1 MVEIRSP
8 RLRQHLRRIRALV
21 LDVDGVLTD
30 GAMYYGA
37 NGEAMKRFHTRD
49 GMGIALLQKA
59 GVRVAF
65 ITGERSEC
73 VMRRAEKLRVEDVYL
88 GVEEKGRALEE
99 FLRKHSLKA
108 DETAYVGDD
117 VNDLPCLSKAGIA
130 IAVADAVPEVLDAA
144 DLVTRRKGGDG
155 AVREVAEA
163 ILAAR

>member
-1 MVEIRSP
+1 M
-8 RLRQHLRRIRALV
+8 
-21 LDVDGVLTD
+21 DVDGVLTD

-49 GMGIALLQKA
+49 GMGISLLQKA

-65 ITGERSEC
+65 ITGERAEC
-73 VMRRAEKLRVEDVYL
+73 VLRRAEKLRVEDVYL
-88 GVEEKGRALEE
+88 GVEEKGRAMEE

-117 VNDLPCLSKAGIA
+117 VNDLPCLAKAGIA
-130 IAVADAVPEVLDAA
+130 IAVADAMPEVLDAA

>member
-1 MVEIRSP
+1 MEIRSP

-30 GAMYYGA
+30 GGMYYGSS
-37 NGEAMKRFHTRD
+37 GEAMKKFHTRD
-49 GMGIALLQKA
+49 GMGIAMLQKA

-65 ITGERSEC
+65 ITGERAEC
-73 VMRRAEKLRVEDVYL
+73 VVRRAEKLRVEDLYL

-108 DETAYVGDD
+108 EETAYVGDD
-117 VNDLPCLSKAGIA
+117 VNDLPCLRKVGIA